1 MLRKGVFLMGIILAS
16 QSPRRKE
23 LLELAGIKHR
33 VIVSQVDEIL
43 DQDLDV
49 AGQVQ
54 DLAIQKACAVAELYP
69 QETVIGADT
78 IVVLDGKILGK
89 PKNEE
94 DAFNTL
100 KALSGRKH
108 QVMTGI
114 GIINKEKELLT
125 SFVNIT
131 EVEFYYV
138 TDEWILNYIK
148 SGEPMDKAGSY
159 GIQGKGF
166 ELVKSISGDYYSVM
180 GLPIA
185 ALKRTLT
192 HLGLI

>member
-1 MLRKGVFLMGIILAS
+1 MGIILAS

-43 DQDLDV
+43 DDDLDV

-108 QVMTGI
+108 QVMTGV

-185 ALKRTLT
+185 PLKRTLT

>member
-1 MLRKGVFLMGIILAS
+1 MGIILAS

-54 DLAIQKACAVAELYP
+54 DLAIQKACAVAELYS

>member
-1 MLRKGVFLMGIILAS
+1 MGIILAS

-23 LLELAGIKHR
+23 LLDFSGIAHR
-33 VIVSQVDEIL
+33 VIVSQVEEVLDE
-43 DQDLDV
+43 DLDV

-69 QETVIGADT
+69 QETIIGADT

-89 PKNEE
+89 PKDER

-100 KALSGRKH
+100 KSLSRRKH
-108 QVMTGI
+108 QVMTGVS
-114 GIINKEKELLT
+114 IINKEKELLT

-131 EVEFYYV
+131 DVEFYCV
-138 TDEWILNYIK
+138 TDEWILSYIK

-185 ALKRTLT
+185 SLKRTLT

>member
-1 MLRKGVFLMGIILAS
+1 MGIILAS

-108 QVMTGI
+108 QVMTGL

>member
-1 MLRKGVFLMGIILAS
+1 MGIILAS

-23 LLELAGIKHR
+23 LLELAGIDHK
-33 VIVSQVDEIL
+33 VIVSEVEELL
-43 DQDLDV
+43 DADLDV
-49 AGQVQ
+49 EGQVQ
-54 DLAIQKACAVAELYP
+54 DLAIQKACVVAELYP
-69 QETVIGADT
+69 SETIIGADT
-78 IVVLDGKILGK
+78 IVVVDGMILGK

-94 DAFNTL
+94 DAFAMLRN
-100 KALSGRKH
+100 LSGRKH
-108 QVMTGI
+108 QVMTGVSL
-114 GIINKEKELLT
+114 INKEKELLT
-125 SFVNIT
+125 SFVNVT
-131 EVEFYYV
+131 DVEFYHV

-185 ALKRTLT
+185 QLKRTLS
-192 HLGLI
+192 HLNLI

>member
-1 MLRKGVFLMGIILAS
+1 MGIILAS

-23 LLELAGIKHR
+23 LLELAGIEHR
-33 VIVSQVDEIL
+33 VVVSAVDEVM
-43 DQDLDV
+43 DADLDV

-54 DLAIQKACAVAELYP
+54 DLAIQKACAVADLFES
-69 QETVIGADT
+69 ETVIGADT
-78 IVVLDGKILGK
+78 IVVCDGKILGK

-100 KALSGRKH
+100 KNLSGRKH
-108 QVMTGI
+108 QVMTGVS
-114 GIINKEKELLT
+114 IINKEKELLT

-131 EVEFYYV
+131 DVEFYYV

-185 ALKRTLT
+185 QLKRTLT
-192 HLGLI
+192 HLNLIYGLSTLN

>member
-1 MLRKGVFLMGIILAS
+1 MGIILAS

-33 VIVSQVDEIL
+33 VIVSQVDEIF
-43 DQDLDV
+43 DEDLDV

>member
-1 MLRKGVFLMGIILAS
+1 MGIILAS

-23 LLELAGIKHR
+23 LLELAGIEHQ
-33 VIVSQVDEIL
+33 VVVSAVDEVL
-43 DQDLDV
+43 DEDLDV

-54 DLAIQKACAVAELYP
+54 DLAIQKACAVSQLH
-69 QETVIGADT
+69 ETETIIGADT

-89 PKNEE
+89 PKTKE
-94 DAFNTL
+94 DAFNML
-100 KALSGRKH
+100 KNLSGRKH
-108 QVMTGI
+108 QVMTGVS
-114 GIINKEKELLT
+114 IINKEKELLT

-131 EVEFYYV
+131 DVEFYYV
-138 TDEWILNYIK
+138 TDEWILNYIN

-185 ALKRTLT
+185 QLKRTLS
-192 HLGLI
+192 HLKLI

>member
-1 MLRKGVFLMGIILAS
+1 MEGVIFMGIILAS

-23 LLELAGIKHR
+23 LLELAEIKHR
-33 VIVSQVDEIL
+33 VIVSEVEELL
-43 DQDLDV
+43 DKDLDV

-54 DLAIQKACAVAELYP
+54 DLAIQKACKVAESYP
-69 QETVIGADT
+69 QETIIGADT

-89 PKNEE
+89 PKDEE
-94 DAFNTL
+94 DAFNML

-108 QVMTGI
+108 QVMTGVS
-114 GIINKEKELLT
+114 IINKEKELLT
-125 SFVNIT
+125 SFVSIT
-131 EVEFYYV
+131 DVEFYFV

-185 ALKRTLT
+185 QLKRTLT
-192 HLGLI
+192 HLDLI